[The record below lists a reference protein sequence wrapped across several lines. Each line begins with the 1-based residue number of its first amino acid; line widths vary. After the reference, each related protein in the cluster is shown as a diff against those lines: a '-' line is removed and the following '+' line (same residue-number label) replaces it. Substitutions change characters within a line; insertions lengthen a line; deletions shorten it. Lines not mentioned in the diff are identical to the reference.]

1 MTFISIST
9 RLLVDVEALNM
20 VESVGNVTRH
30 RRATIIVET
39 PEGYKKAEVPAVSGE
54 MIAHGY
60 QESIV
65 RIAEKIYDGKP
76 PVCKWCRR
84 GEFFKEMDAK
94 HTIEEASKVSGEGE
108 EYAHEFE
115 KAVVK
120 NCIVEDIG
128 GFLKAEAPPVRRT
141 SRFQVGYMVPVK
153 DAIKA
158 CNLESQFHVRHA
170 PSEPSKREGERAAQM
185 IYYVEVGSALYGLM
199 FNLDIDGI
207 GYTSLVKK
215 ELVVSSEERAK
226 RIRVALGALLDI
238 FSGYAYGAKRTRFL
252 PIIEAESFAIAISDP
267 MPFTMLPPTTKNYIN
282 NTLYKKMKYNQALA
296 RIGVKENVKI
306 YAYSKEVEISK
317 DPDLEVVSSVEE
329 ALDKAIENVIK
340 RVQHEQ

>member
-30 RRATIIVET
+30 RRAMIIIET

-60 QESIV
+60 QEALV
-65 RIAEKIYDGKP
+65 KVAEKIYNGKP
-76 PVCKWCRR
+76 PICKWCVR

-94 HTIEEASKVSGEGE
+94 HMVEEAAKVTGEGE
-108 EYAHEFE
+108 EYAHKFE
-115 KAVVK
+115 TAVIK

-158 CNLESQFHVRHA
+158 CSLESQFHVRHA

-185 IYYVEVGSALYGLM
+185 IYYVEVGSAIYGLM
-199 FNLDIDGI
+199 FNLDVDGI

-215 ELVVSSEERAK
+215 ELVVDREERLR
-226 RIRVALGALLDI
+226 RIKVALGALLEL
-238 FSGYAYGAKRTRFL
+238 FSGSSYGAKRTRFL
-252 PIIEAESFAIAISDP
+252 PIIETKSFAITVSDP
-267 MPFTMLPPTTKNYIN
+267 MPFTMLPPTTKNFIN
-282 NTLYKKMKYNQALA
+282 NTVHKKAKFNQALT
-296 RIGVKENVKI
+296 RIGIKENIKI
-306 YAYSKEVEISK
+306 FAYSEETEIVK
-317 DPDLEVVSSVEE
+317 DPDLEDVSSVEE
-329 ALDKAIENVIK
+329 ALDKAIEYVMK
-340 RVQHEQ
+340 RV